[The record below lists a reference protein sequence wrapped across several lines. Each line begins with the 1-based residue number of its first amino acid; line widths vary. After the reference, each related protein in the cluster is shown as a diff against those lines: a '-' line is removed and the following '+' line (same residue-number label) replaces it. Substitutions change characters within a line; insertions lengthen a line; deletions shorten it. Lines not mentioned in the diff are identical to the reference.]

1 MAKKAAA
8 PGPGGEMA
16 RKIWL
21 AGIGAYGRAFTE
33 AQESIAKVSGDS
45 SRMFEDLVAKGEEIE
60 DTVEEKGRKLAK
72 RVKTKAPA
80 FSIDDRIKHMRARL
94 HIGEEHDDDRLAA
107 IEARLDTIDA
117 KLEKLLTGSKSPARK
132 KTATKKTKS

>member
-1 MAKKAAA
+1 MAKKATA
-8 PGPGGEMA
+8 PVPGGDMA

-33 AQESIAKVSGDS
+33 AQESIAKVSVDS

-80 FSIDDRIKHMRARL
+80 FSIDDRIKNMRARL
-94 HIGEEHDDDRLAA
+94 HIGDEHDDDRLAA
-107 IEARLDTIDA
+107 IEARLDSIDA
-117 KLEKLLTGSKSPARK
+117 KLEMLLTGSKNPVRK
-132 KTATKKTKS
+132 KTAAKKTKS